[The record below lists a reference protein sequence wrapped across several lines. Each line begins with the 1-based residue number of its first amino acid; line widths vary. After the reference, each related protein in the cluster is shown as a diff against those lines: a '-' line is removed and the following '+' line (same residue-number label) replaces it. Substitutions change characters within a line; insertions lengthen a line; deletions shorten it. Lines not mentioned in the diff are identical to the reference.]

1 MNLVLKK
8 IIIKIISDIHK
19 RFNYMNK
26 ANLDAIFDIVCS
38 TEEEIEQV
46 QKEIDDDPE
55 LKESCLNEKLI
66 NPNKGDDDDD
76 DDE

>member
-1 MNLVLKK
+1 M
-8 IIIKIISDIHK
+8 S
-19 RFNYMNK
+19 K